1 MRDAVQTGDHGSGRV
16 ARQYRQRA
24 FVPRAEARGD
34 LRAEYYADLR
44 RLARIDELEF
54 NHVERGL
61 PRVVAGHDSCPS

>member
-1 MRDAVQTGDHGSGRV
+1 MRHAVQTGDHGSGRV
-16 ARQYRQRA
+16 ASKYRQRP
-24 FVPRAEARGD
+24 FVARAKARHD

-61 PRVVAGHDSCPS
+61 PRVVAGHDSCPA